1 MKEII
6 GDDYPTYEDS
16 VKLSLNERARK
27 ETDELIELSKVSKD
41 NVERL
46 MLENIQ
52 LKHRLA
58 CIKDDIAIIDRH
70 ITNTCAKKFTQ
81 PSRNSDGF
89 KKYEDNSVYADE
101 AIHNLTNIEIACDLS
116 DESVDEWGSD
126 LAEEYR
132 QKLMGDDDPVFE
144 GHLKNM
150 EASGD
155 YLDKCIAKKFTQPS
169 RNSDGCNRQQL
180 TDKDLYNFD
189 KDLYMLK
196 KCQEMT
202 KEDKTT

>member
-16 VKLSLNERARK
+16 VNMTLAEQKKDSTYTYMK
-27 ETDELIELSKVSKD
+27 EIEQQITKE
-41 NVERL
+41 NIERL
-46 MLENIQ
+46 MLENLQ
-52 LKHRLA
+52 LRHRLA
-58 CIKDDIAIIDRH
+58 CVTDDIAIIDRH
-70 ITNTCAKKFTQ
+70 IKKNCNKRFKR
-81 PSRNSDGF
+81 PSRNKDG
-89 KKYEDNSVYADE
+89 SVFAEE
-101 AIHNLTNIEIACDLS
+101 AWHNITNIEIACDLS

-155 YLDKCIAKKFTQPS
+155 YLDKYIAKK
-169 RNSDGCNRQQL
+169 
-180 TDKDLYNFD
+180 
-189 KDLYMLK
+189 
-196 KCQEMT
+196 
-202 KEDKTT
+202 

>member
-16 VKLSLNERARK
+16 VKLSLNERARR

-70 ITNTCAKKFTQ
+70 ITNTCAKQFAQ
-81 PSRNSDGF
+81 PSRSTDHC
-89 KKYEDNSVYADE
+89 KKYEDNAVYADE
-101 AIHNLTNIEIACDLS
+101 AIHNVTNIEIACDLS

-132 QKLMGDDDPVFE
+132 QQLME
-144 GHLKNM
+144 
-150 EASGD
+150 E
-155 YLDKCIAKKFTQPS
+155 KK
-169 RNSDGCNRQQL
+169 
-180 TDKDLYNFD
+180 
-189 KDLYMLK
+189 
-196 KCQEMT
+196 
-202 KEDKTT
+202 

>member
-16 VKLSLNERARK
+16 VNMTLAEQKNKSSYSYLTEQEQQITK
-27 ETDELIELSKVSKD
+27 E
-41 NVERL
+41 NMERL
-46 MLENIQ
+46 MMENLQ
-52 LKHRLA
+52 LRHRLA

-70 ITNTCAKKFTQ
+70 ISAHKSSSKIFKK
-81 PSRNSDGF
+81 PSRCNDGC

-132 QKLMGDDDPVFE
+132 QKLME
-144 GHLKNM
+144 
-150 EASGD
+150 E
-155 YLDKCIAKKFTQPS
+155 KK
-169 RNSDGCNRQQL
+169 
-180 TDKDLYNFD
+180 
-189 KDLYMLK
+189 
-196 KCQEMT
+196 
-202 KEDKTT
+202 